1 MKTTADLEEHL
12 KLWQLG
18 DRFIIPGIQNIVVSN
33 LHNILASREG
43 LDHDQRASLLVKF
56 IKFAYASDSLQLKQL
71 ATDAVVW
78 HATFDPDIL
87 TALHEQA
94 QDTSVLLDIT
104 LEYHQIITKE
114 SAMIARGM
122 EYLWQRLSKC
132 KRYLVKENF

>member
-1 MKTTADLEEHL
+1 MKTTTDLEEHL

-56 IKFAYASDSLQLKQL
+56 IKFAYASDSPQLKQL